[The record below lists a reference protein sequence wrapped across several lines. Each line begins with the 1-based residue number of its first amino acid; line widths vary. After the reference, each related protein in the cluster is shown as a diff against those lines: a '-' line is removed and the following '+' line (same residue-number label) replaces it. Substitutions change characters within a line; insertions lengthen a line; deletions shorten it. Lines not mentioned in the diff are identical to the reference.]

1 MTKRHLDLQDVLR
14 LIERE
19 VQQAGGQAQW
29 ARRTGINRSILN
41 KVLQGRR
48 PPSPRIIKVLK
59 LQKVVTGTG
68 PEGNDLLRLLRR
80 AVAGAGSISAW
91 SRRTGIDR
99 TSISR
104 VIHGKIAPSLQ
115 FFRAIKLKKLTA
127 YVAQES
133 ETEE

>member
-59 LQKVVTGTG
+59 LKKVVTGTG

-80 AVAGAGSISAW
+80 AVERAGSISAW

-115 FFRAIKLKKLTA
+115 FFRALKLKKITA